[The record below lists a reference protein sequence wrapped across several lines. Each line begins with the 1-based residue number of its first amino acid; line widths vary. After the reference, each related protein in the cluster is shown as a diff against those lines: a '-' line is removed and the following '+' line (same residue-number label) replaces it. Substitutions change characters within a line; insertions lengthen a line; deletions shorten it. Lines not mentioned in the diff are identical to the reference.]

1 MSTRLPPFRS
11 SRQRYRRFIEDYLRG
26 RLDEAD
32 KPVRSEQ
39 GPAVPAPTEN
49 GRFGRLRGLR
59 PRGKRREYL
68 GEYLRW
74 LKPLRL
80 AVGAG
85 FLLALI
91 RAALEMIEPL
101 VMPLSV
107 DRVLL
112 NGALTTAE
120 RLTRLHMT
128 GAVFLAVIVV
138 SSLINVTKDYRQRL

>member
-11 SRQRYRRFIEDYLRG
+11 SRQRYRRFVEDYLRG

-32 KPVRSEQ
+32 KPGGSEQ
-39 GPAVPAPTEN
+39 GPDVAEATQN

-80 AVGAG
+80 AGGAA

-91 RAALEMIEPL
+91 PARLVMIETL
-101 VMPLSV
+101 FTQFI
-107 DRVLL
+107 VL
-112 NGALTTAE
+112 
-120 RLTRLHMT
+120 
-128 GAVFLAVIVV
+128 
-138 SSLINVTKDYRQRL
+138 